1 MRRRP
6 RPCRPPQRQSCG
18 MPKAAG
24 SLRPCAPRFVRPA
37 RQSLLSA
44 CPAPCLFPHL
54 RLWPPHLA
62 RPLHRAVRA
71 PIPVVSTPAG
81 KPLLCPPLLGGRVRS
96 FGPFRASGRNARGTT
111 GSARKPR
118 PTHKEHGRLLRRR
131 NRARRRPQP
140 LPVAETRH
148 APVTACRHRI
158 ESERLRGGSR
168 PSRPLPAPTIVADRK
183 TSSIFKKC
191 SPHALR
197 RSISRA
203 TSPPPDEGGRCRPHH
218 PGASNAGRCWK
229 VR

>member
-1 MRRRP
+1 
-6 RPCRPPQRQSCG
+6 

-183 TSSIFKKC
+183 TSSIFKYARRIRC
-191 SPHALR
+191 GDRSPGPQARLQMKADVVVRITQAPAMPAAAGKFGDLH
-197 RSISRA
+197 RSFPL
-203 TSPPPDEGGRCRPHH
+203 TSY
-218 PGASNAGRCWK
+218 S
-229 VR
+229 